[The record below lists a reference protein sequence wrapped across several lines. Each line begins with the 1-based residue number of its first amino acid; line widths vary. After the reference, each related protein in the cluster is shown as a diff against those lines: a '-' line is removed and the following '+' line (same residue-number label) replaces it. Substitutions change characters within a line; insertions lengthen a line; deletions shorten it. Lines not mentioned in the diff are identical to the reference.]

1 MFNSLIIFLA
11 IGGIG
16 FLFLMVSLVIGDLF
30 EAFDFDF
37 DADFDGDGGAEIG
50 ILDTRVISVFLTAFG
65 FVSAAALKF
74 GLSVFASSALGIGS
88 GILFGALIFGFGY
101 LLHTQQAS
109 SSVSERDLIGRT
121 AKVVVAIKP
130 GTVGQISCQIGEER
144 VEKLAR
150 TRDGKEIERGATVFI
165 EEAADN
171 SFIVSDM
178 ENYGILPDEI

>member
-11 IGGIG
+11 VGGLG
-16 FLFLMVSLVIGDLF
+16 FLFLVVSLILGDLF
-30 EAFDFDF
+30 EAFDLDF
-37 DADFDGDGGAEIG
+37 DADFDADGGMEIG
-50 ILDTRVISVFLTAFG
+50 ILDSRVISVFLTAFG
-65 FVSAAALKF
+65 FVGAAALKF
-74 GLSVFASSALGIGS
+74 GLTVLVSTALGVGS

-130 GTVGQISCQIGEER
+130 GTVGQISCRIGEER

-150 TRDGKEIERGATVFI
+150 TRNGEELKEGVTVFI
-165 EEAADN
+165 EEAAGN
-171 SFIVSDM
+171 SFIVSSM
-178 ENYGILPDEI
+178 ENHALLSDEI